1 MYGGDKMKAVIV
13 DDTSYIRH
21 DIREIL
27 ERHGYDVIE
36 AENGAEAV
44 EIYKEQN
51 PDLVTMDINMPKIHG
66 LRATQMITNYD
77 PNAKIIICSTMVAL
91 SNYIKLGKEAGAKA
105 FLSKPFSEKE
115 LLTEIEKLNL

>member
-1 MYGGDKMKAVIV
+1 MKALVV
-13 DDTSYIRH
+13 DDTSYIRQ

-27 ERHGYDVIE
+27 ERNGYEVIE

-44 EIYKEQN
+44 EFYKEQR
-51 PDLVTMDINMPKIHG
+51 PDIVTMDINMPKIHG

-77 PNAKIIICSTMVAL
+77 PNAKIIICSTMVAM

-105 FLSKPFSEKE
+105 FLSKPFSENE
-115 LLTEIEKLNL
+115 LLTEIKKLNL

>member
-1 MYGGDKMKAVIV
+1 MKALVV
-13 DDTSYIRH
+13 DDTSYIRQ

>member
-1 MYGGDKMKAVIV
+1 MKALVV
-13 DDTSYIRH
+13 DDTSYIRQ

-27 ERHGYDVIE
+27 ERNGYEVIE

-44 EIYKEQN
+44 EFYKEQR
-51 PDLVTMDINMPKIHG
+51 PDIVTMDINMPKIHG

-91 SNYIKLGKEAGAKA
+91 SIYIKLGKEAGAKA
-105 FLSKPFSEKE
+105 FLSKPFSENE
-115 LLTEIEKLNL
+115 LLTEIKKLNL

>member
-1 MYGGDKMKAVIV
+1 MKALVV
-13 DDTSYIRH
+13 DDTSYIRQ

-27 ERHGYDVIE
+27 ERNGYEVIE

-44 EIYKEQN
+44 EFYKEQR
-51 PDLVTMDINMPKIHG
+51 PDIVTMDINMPKIHG

>member
-1 MYGGDKMKAVIV
+1 MKALIV

-51 PDLVTMDINMPKIHG
+51 PDLVTMDINMPKVHG

>member
-1 MYGGDKMKAVIV
+1 MKALIV

-44 EIYKEQN
+44 EFYKEQR
-51 PDLVTMDINMPKIHG
+51 PDIVTMDINMPKIHG

-105 FLSKPFSEKE
+105 FLSKPFSENE
-115 LLTEIEKLNL
+115 LLTEIKKLNL

>member
-1 MYGGDKMKAVIV
+1 MKALVV
-13 DDTSYIRH
+13 DDTSYIRQ

-27 ERHGYDVIE
+27 ERNGYEVIE

-44 EIYKEQN
+44 EFYKEQR
-51 PDLVTMDINMPKIHG
+51 PDIVTMDINMPKIHG

-105 FLSKPFSEKE
+105 FLSKPFSENE
-115 LLTEIEKLNL
+115 LLTEIKKCLIQK

>member
-1 MYGGDKMKAVIV
+1 MKALVV
-13 DDTSYIRH
+13 DDTSYIRQ
-21 DIREIL
+21 DIIEIL
-27 ERHGYDVIE
+27 ERNGYEVIE

-44 EIYKEQN
+44 EFYKEQR
-51 PDLVTMDINMPKIHG
+51 PDIVTMDINMPKIHG

-105 FLSKPFSEKE
+105 FLSKPFSENE
-115 LLTEIEKLNL
+115 LLTEIKKLNL

>member
-1 MYGGDKMKAVIV
+1 MKALVV
-13 DDTSYIRH
+13 DDTSYIRQ

-27 ERHGYDVIE
+27 ERNGYEVIE

-44 EIYKEQN
+44 EFYKEQR
-51 PDLVTMDINMPKIHG
+51 PDIVTMDINMPKIHG

-105 FLSKPFSEKE
+105 FLSKPFSENE
-115 LLTEIEKLNL
+115 LLTEIKKLNL